1 MTCAHAVRVAISK
14 FDGVAN
20 VDVSLQRGHAKVEL
34 KPGNRV
40 VLSEVMKAVSHQAL
54 EVRNVEI
61 RARGRAVLVSGQWGF
76 DIDGTK
82 ERIPLKPLS
91 AANLDAGD
99 WKLTFAVA
107 KKSKRAEPAT
117 LSRP

>member
-14 FDGVAN
+14 FDGVEN

-34 KPGNRV
+34 RSGNSV
-40 VLSEVMKAVSHQAL
+40 VLSEVLKAVSHQAL
-54 EVRNVEI
+54 AVRNVEMQ
-61 RARGRAVLVSGQWGF
+61 ARGQAALANNQWGF

-82 ERIPLKPLS
+82 ERIPLKPPPPE
-91 AANLDAGD
+91 NQEAGT
-99 WKLTFAVA
+99 WKLTFAIPKNS
-107 KKSKRAEPAT
+107 KKPEGAT